1 MGSSGKHHGGY
12 NVMAFSSGSYTRR
25 TRGIQQDSVGNK
37 VKLSGAVA
45 VDASS
50 TSQFSGDADNDFGAV
65 TGANDDTEDLGL
77 ITASASTTIDLGLG
91 FGENL
96 IATTLGLP
104 QVTVSGVSAASSANK
119 GQIVYVSDETGG
131 ATLAFSDGT
140 NWRRLQDRAVIS

>member
-1 MGSSGKHHGGY
+1 
-12 NVMAFSSGSYTRR
+12 MAFSAGSYTRR
-25 TRGIQQDSVGNK
+25 TRGITQDSVGNK

-50 TSQFSGDADNDFGAV
+50 ASEFAGTADNDFGAV
-65 TGANDDTEDLGL
+65 TGSNDATEDLGL
-77 ITASASTTIDLGLG
+77 VTASASTTIDLGEG

-96 IATTLGLP
+96 IATTLALP
-104 QVTVSGVSAASSANK
+104 QVTVSGVTAASTANK
-119 GQIVYVSDETGG
+119 GQIAYISDETGG